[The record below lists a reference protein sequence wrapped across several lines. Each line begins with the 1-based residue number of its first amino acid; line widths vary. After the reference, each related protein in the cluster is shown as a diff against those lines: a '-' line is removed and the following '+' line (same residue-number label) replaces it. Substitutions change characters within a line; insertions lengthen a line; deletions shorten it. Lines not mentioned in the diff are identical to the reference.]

1 MRIYEM
7 CTQWLTLAVLFFGT
21 IYSTEWIQVVTLG
34 GLVAGSIAMGAW
46 GVLQDR
52 LGVILAQRLMESMGI
67 PPTKSP
73 RSGNAL
79 PELAHKVFAMLGM
92 LVGLQLLGELLPG
105 YTVVING
112 YLVAFCFVFALI
124 AVSIGKIL
132 YK

>member
-1 MRIYEM
+1 MFIYEM
-7 CTQWLTLAVLFFGT
+7 CTQGLTLAVLFFGT
-21 IYSTEWIQVVTLG
+21 IYCTEWIQVVTLG

-52 LGVILAQRLMESMGI
+52 LGAVLAQRLMVALGM
-67 PPTKSP
+67 PPTKTP
-73 RSGNAL
+73 RSSNAL
-79 PELAHKVFAMLGM
+79 PELVHKVFAMLGM

-112 YLVAFCFVFALI
+112 YLVAFCFIFALI
-124 AVSIGKIL
+124 AVSIGKML